1 MYLIFPHIQI
11 CNIAEIG
18 CAASSLIATGG
29 YFLCLRIRKIMKPM
43 LERNHYSV
51 QRRLCLSVD
60 AIPISSYN
68 DMMQELSV
76 YRLRRYLAALNDSS
90 DIEWEQVEYGIATS
104 SGVMAPATGIDGI
117 IDFYSTQE
125 ANEPDKRKH
134 MYPLIVR
141 NGNDD
146 SNAATAVLG
155 GWRTLPDA
163 ARKHNER
170 VVRDIMENE
179 NTDDYHIIIIHRA
192 SIDDDYRWEILD
204 SVGNVISTSNV
215 S

>member
-1 MYLIFPHIQI
+1 
-11 CNIAEIG
+11 
-18 CAASSLIATGG
+18 
-29 YFLCLRIRKIMKPM
+29 MKPM

-60 AIPISSYN
+60 AIPIGRYN
-68 DMMQELSV
+68 DMIQNLSV
-76 YRLRRYLAALNDSS
+76 YRLRRYLAALNDDSN
-90 DIEWEQVEYGIATS
+90 IEWEQIEYGVATS
-104 SGVMAPATGIDGI
+104 SSVMAPATGIDGI
-117 IDFYSTQE
+117 IDFYSAQE
-125 ANEPDKRKH
+125 SNEPDKRKH
-134 MYPLIVR
+134 IYPLVIR

-146 SNAATAVLG
+146 NNAANAVLG

-179 NTDDYHIIIIHRA
+179 NTDDYHVIIIHRA

-204 SVGNVISTSNV
+204 SVGNVTSTSNV

>member
-1 MYLIFPHIQI
+1 
-11 CNIAEIG
+11 
-18 CAASSLIATGG
+18 
-29 YFLCLRIRKIMKPM
+29 MKAM

-60 AIPISSYN
+60 AILISAYN
-68 DMMQELSV
+68 DLVQDLSV
-76 YRLRRYLAALNDSS
+76 YRLHRYLAALNDNNS
-90 DIEWEQVEYGIATS
+90 IEWEQIEYGIATS
-104 SGVMAPATGIDGI
+104 SGVMAPVTGIDGI
-117 IDFYSTQE
+117 IDFYATQE
-125 ANEPDKRKH
+125 SNEPDKRKH
-134 MYPLIVR
+134 IYQLIIR

-146 SNAATAVLG
+146 NNAANAVLG

-179 NTDDYHIIIIHRA
+179 KADDYHVIIIRRA
-192 SIDDDYRWEILD
+192 SIDDDHRWEILD

>member
-1 MYLIFPHIQI
+1 M
-11 CNIAEIG
+11 
-18 CAASSLIATGG
+18 
-29 YFLCLRIRKIMKPM
+29 
-43 LERNHYSV
+43 
-51 QRRLCLSVD
+51 CLSVD

-104 SGVMAPATGIDGI
+104 SGVMTPATGIDGI
-117 IDFYSTQE
+117 VDFYSTQE
-125 ANEPDKRKH
+125 SNEPDKRKH
-134 MYPLIVR
+134 IYPLVIR

-146 SNAATAVLG
+146 KNAANAVLG

-170 VVRDIMENE
+170 VVRDIMEDE
-179 NTDDYHIIIIHRA
+179 NADNYHVIIIRRA